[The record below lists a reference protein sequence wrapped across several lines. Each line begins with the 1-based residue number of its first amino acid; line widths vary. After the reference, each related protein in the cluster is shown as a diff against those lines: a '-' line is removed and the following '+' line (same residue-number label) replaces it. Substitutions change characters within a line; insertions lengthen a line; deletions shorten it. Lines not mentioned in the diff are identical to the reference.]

1 MDWQFYY
8 RNFEYAGNFKQIKN
22 GSFWVFSKV
31 HEAIHDFEKNPVR
44 SINNVAVMTSSKMET
59 GEEKGQTNF
68 FLLEDFIIHSCLP
81 FSLLLCERPF
91 ALTLLK
97 NSQPPTAAPVGKWS
111 WLAAIYPTEG

>member
-59 GEEKGQTNF
+59 GEEKGQTNIF
-68 FLLEDFIIHSCLP
+68 YLRISSFIPASLFLSYFVRDPLH
-81 FSLLLCERPF
+81 
-91 ALTLLK
+91 
-97 NSQPPTAAPVGKWS
+97 
-111 WLAAIYPTEG
+111 